1 VNLSFVFA
9 VAALVCAV
17 LLLVQIKN
25 RLWALV
31 AAVVAAVELLI
42 ALNVIRLSVAG
53 VPLAMVLGV
62 ALAIAGVVV
71 WMQVQGKTHVSA
83 ATIIALVGAVQTL
96 SQFRGS

>member
-1 VNLSFVFA
+1 MNLSFVFA
-9 VAALVCAV
+9 IAALVCSV
-17 LLLVQIKN
+17 LLLVQMKN
-25 RLWALV
+25 RIWAI
-31 AAVVAAVELLI
+31 AAAAIAGLELLI
-42 ALNVIRLSVAG
+42 ALNVVHLSVAG
-53 VPLAMVLGV
+53 IPLALVLGV